1 MREIKTN
8 ESSRRKADYASP
20 STRVIDVKLRG
31 GIMGGSPVS
40 TNNPEF
46 KDGGNLL
53 D

>member
-8 ESSRRKADYASP
+8 ESSRRKAGYTSP

-31 GIMGGSPVS
+31 GIMVVSPGS
-40 TNNPEF
+40 TNDPEF